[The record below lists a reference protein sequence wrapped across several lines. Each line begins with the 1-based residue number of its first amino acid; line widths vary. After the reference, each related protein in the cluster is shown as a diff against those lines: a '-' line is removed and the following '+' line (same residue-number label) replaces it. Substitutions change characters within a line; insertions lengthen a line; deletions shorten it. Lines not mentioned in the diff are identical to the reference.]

1 MNDAQLIKI
10 RIDARP
16 VGKFITA
23 LTAAVQVPAHPA
35 LDEVVDLPEFSPA
48 VAQFEVVLPAHQM
61 LIELLDQF
69 AHRLETL
76 LRPRY
81 ASVRHSHPHASQELV
96 LRNAIVGTYDTL
108 PTSETSR
115 TRSG

>member
-1 MNDAQLIKI
+1 MLLAVGCSLLAVGC
-10 RIDARP
+10 RIADVGHQIVARM
-16 VGKFITA
+16 KD
-23 LTAAVQVPAHPA
+23 H
-35 LDEVVDLPEFSPA
+35 
-48 VAQFEVVLPAHQM
+48 FEVVLPAHQM